1 MLTQAV
7 AGKCSIAQVSH
18 WMSTAVATAYRIP
31 NKGTIAIGY
40 DADLVLVDIENYH
53 PIERQDIVSKCG
65 WSPFEGWNLT
75 GYPVY
80 TIVNGNIVYEKGTI
94 RSTIKGKALRFD

>member
-1 MLTQAV
+1 M
-7 AGKCSIAQVSH
+7 G
-18 WMSTAVATAYRIP
+18 YNIP
-31 NKGTIAIGY
+31 NKGAIASGY
-40 DADLVLVDIENYH
+40 DADLVLVDVENYH

-80 TIVNGNIVYEKGTI
+80 TIVNGNIVYEQGTI
-94 RSTIKGKALRFD
+94 RSEIKGKALRFEGNT